1 VAEARVA
8 IAELDRQLV
17 PLPKQAQHLN
27 RLISTRIN
35 VSTFFDLSR
44 LEPISTIEIGPRAA
58 LVARSAEWLRL
69 AKLARLLAW
78 ISLGWLCIE
87 GSIAFAAGIV
97 AGSIALVGRTARAA
111 APRRQLLPP
120 PPYVVVEALLA
131 LAVERH
137 AETSW
142 FGVGPAVGSL
152 LICPASASPSAASE
166 GGSAVTLKQLRGD
179 SARAVF

>member
-1 VAEARVA
+1 MYRPSSICQDRSQSARSRSA
-8 IAELDRQLV
+8 AARRSSMQGQPRLIQASSLGSFASRSHQAACGRLHRRRRGHRRRLDRARPLSARLCDRGTRQL
-17 PLPKQAQHLN
+17 HH
-27 RLISTRIN
+27 RLA
-35 VSTFFDLSR
+35 V
-44 LEPISTIEIGPRAA
+44 
-58 LVARSAEWLRL
+58 LRL
-69 AKLARLLAW
+69 PH
-78 ISLGWLCIE
+78 
-87 GSIAFAAGIV
+87 
-97 AGSIALVGRTARAA
+97 ALRHIRTARAA